1 MNTTVG
7 RTDAGNAGTGTLVA
21 RSLVVCADDY
31 GYADGV
37 DQGILELVGM
47 GRLSGFSCL
56 VQSPRW
62 PEAAARL
69 RTAEGIDRV
78 DIGLH
83 INLTERLDDESWVR
97 PLPALIRSAFLAP
110 VMPGALPVE
119 RVRDSLRQQFDRFF
133 AEFGRAPDHLDGH
146 QHVHQ
151 LPVVR
156 DLLLTL
162 LDEYGW
168 RPWVR
173 STTPPIMATGA
184 VGNLSAGF
192 KARVIA
198 TLGGRG
204 LSRRRQRQGL
214 AGNPAFGGVYGFD
227 ASEAH
232 YLDLLSAW
240 TRHAPEGGLLMCH
253 PAVPAEEASME
264 DPIALARVRE
274 YRVLSGEAFGTLLR
288 QERIQIVRGSAC
300 YATGRPGATA

>member
-1 MNTTVG
+1 VSTTVG
-7 RTDAGNAGTGTLVA
+7 RTDAGSADTRTQA
-21 RSLVVCADDY
+21 EKKLVVCADDY
-31 GYADGV
+31 GYADPV
-37 DQGILELVGM
+37 DQGILDLVRM

-69 RTAEGIDRV
+69 HTAEGVDRV
-78 DIGLH
+78 DVGLH
-83 INLTERLDDESWVR
+83 INLTERLDNESWVR
-97 PLPALIRSAFLAP
+97 PLSALIRSAFLAP
-110 VMPGALPVE
+110 GALPVD
-119 RVRDSLRQQFDRFF
+119 RVRDSLRRQFDRFF
-133 AEFGRAPDHLDGH
+133 AEFGRPPDHLDGH

-156 DLLLTL
+156 DLLFAL

-173 STTPPIMATGA
+173 STTPSIMATGA
-184 VGNLSAGF
+184 AGSLSAGF
-192 KARVIA
+192 KAWVIA

-204 LSRRRQRQGL
+204 LSHRRQRHGL
-214 AGNPAFGGVYGFD
+214 VGNSAFGGVYGFD

-253 PAVPAEEASME
+253 PAVPAEEASLE

-300 YATGRPGATA
+300 YASGRPGATA